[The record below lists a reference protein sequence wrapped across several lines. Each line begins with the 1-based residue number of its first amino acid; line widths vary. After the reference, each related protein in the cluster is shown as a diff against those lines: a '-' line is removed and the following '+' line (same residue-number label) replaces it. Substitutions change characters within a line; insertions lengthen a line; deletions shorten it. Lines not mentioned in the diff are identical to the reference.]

1 MQSSYFSTEKGIKIM
16 SAEEYVRNVAKRK
29 GWIKY
34 YMLHR
39 PVSIGTQPQK
49 GFMDFINY
57 DNKTN
62 VNGISAWAE
71 VYYDRLLDQEE
82 LDKYEMMKG
91 EEL

>member
-1 MQSSYFSTEKGIKIM
+1 MSTEEYIR
-16 SAEEYVRNVAKRK
+16 SAAKQK

>member
-1 MQSSYFSTEKGIKIM
+1 M
-16 SAEEYVRNVAKRK
+16 SAEEYVRNAAKRN

-34 YMLHR
+34 YMLER
-39 PVSIGTQPQK
+39 PVSIETQPQK

-71 VYYDRLLDQEE
+71 VYYDCLLGKEE
-82 LDKYEMMKG
+82 LDEYEMVKG
-91 EEL
+91 E